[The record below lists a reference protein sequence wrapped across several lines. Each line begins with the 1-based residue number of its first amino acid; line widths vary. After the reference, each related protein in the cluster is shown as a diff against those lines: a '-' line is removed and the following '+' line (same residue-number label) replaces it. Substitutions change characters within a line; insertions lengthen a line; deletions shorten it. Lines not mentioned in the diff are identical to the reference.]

1 MILFVAALSLLGIS
15 GALGQDR
22 SDFFEKKICPVLA
35 EHRYRCHSVDAARTG
50 MPVRSCSST
59 AGGAAGRFLG
69 ARRRARG
76 NPISR

>member
-50 MPVRSCSST
+50 MPVRSCSSP
-59 AGGAAGRFLG
+59 AGGQQGG
-69 ARRRARG
+69 
-76 NPISR
+76 S